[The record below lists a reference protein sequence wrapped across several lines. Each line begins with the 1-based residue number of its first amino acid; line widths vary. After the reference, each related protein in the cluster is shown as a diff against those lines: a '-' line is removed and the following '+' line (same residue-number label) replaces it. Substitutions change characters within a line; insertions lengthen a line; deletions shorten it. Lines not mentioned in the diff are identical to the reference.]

1 MTIFLEGHY
10 QFWCRTAKNELGHL
24 QYCCLL
30 FLNQSCQQFFY
41 FIGHFKDQFF
51 AVHFKDQFFAVNSS
65 FLRSWFFSPSLPS
78 FKCLVNLFFDL
89 CYIRTKAFNFL
100 NFLLSVVLD
109 SIPQPLMC
117 EGSVFSA
124 ICKLPL
130 SFLVFFP
137 GVKNWVFRF

>member
-1 MTIFLEGHY
+1 MAILLEGHY

-30 FLNQSCQQFFY
+30 FLDQSCQRFFY
-41 FIGHFKDQFF
+41 FIGHFKDR
-51 AVHFKDQFFAVNSS
+51 FFAVNS
-65 FLRSWFFSPSLPS
+65 FLRSWFFSSSLPS
-78 FKCLVNLFFDL
+78 FRCLVNLFFVL

-100 NFLLSVVLD
+100 NFLLSVVWD

-137 GVKNWVFRF
+137 GVKNWVFRFWIVTFSF